1 MKRSNLPNKIAIF
14 PLSDAVFFPKTIL
27 PLNIFEDRYIQL
39 VRDCMK
45 GQRLF
50 GMIQPKVKSGQTPE
64 VYKVGCLGKI
74 VSFNEISD
82 KKFIIALSG
91 IIRFRILKEL
101 SNKKLYREFNVD
113 YADFIDDLK
122 VKENITKGYTDKN
135 LLKKIK
141 YFFNRRNYSVKF
153 NELEKLNFNQ
163 LISTI
168 CMISP
173 FSVEEKQKLIE
184 TIKTKEKLE
193 VLEDI
198 INFNLLDN
206 QENKTIQ

>member
-74 VSFNEISD
+74 VSSNEISD
-82 KKFIIALSG
+82 KRFIIALSG

-113 YADFIDDLK
+113 YSDFIDDLK

-198 INFNLLDN
+198 MNFNLLDN

>member
-74 VSFNEISD
+74 VSSNEISD
-82 KKFIIALSG
+82 KRFIIALSG

-198 INFNLLDN
+198 MNFNLLDN

>member
-1 MKRSNLPNKIAIF
+1 MKKI
-14 PLSDAVFFPKTIL
+14 
-27 PLNIFEDRYIQL
+27 
-39 VRDCMK
+39 
-45 GQRLF
+45 
-50 GMIQPKVKSGQTPE
+50 
-64 VYKVGCLGKI
+64 
-74 VSFNEISD
+74 
-82 KKFIIALSG
+82 
-91 IIRFRILKEL
+91 
-101 SNKKLYREFNVD
+101 
-113 YADFIDDLK
+113 
-122 VKENITKGYTDKN
+122 
-135 LLKKIK
+135 IK

-173 FSVEEKQKLIE
+173 FFVEEKQKLIE

-198 INFNLLDN
+198 MNFNLLDN

>member
-1 MKRSNLPNKIAIF
+1 M
-14 PLSDAVFFPKTIL
+14 
-27 PLNIFEDRYIQL
+27 
-39 VRDCMK
+39 
-45 GQRLF
+45 
-50 GMIQPKVKSGQTPE
+50 
-64 VYKVGCLGKI
+64 
-74 VSFNEISD
+74 
-82 KKFIIALSG
+82 
-91 IIRFRILKEL
+91 
-101 SNKKLYREFNVD
+101 
-113 YADFIDDLK
+113 K